1 MIRCALRKRKNTQSG
16 RALRKVNKQIMREL
30 RQELRPVRRRGRHR
44 ARPEHSTRAAI
55 ITLAALGFTGLGA
68 VLVPSGGAQPLAGR
82 ASAQTVTLPAAVPLQ
97 QQIASLRAADAEHY
111 RAAYVPPR
119 AKVHHAVQA
128 TVTVQPTYKRTYTA
142 PARSATVAAAKPAP
156 AQTHTATPVTLST
169 GSLGARLLSEAETRT
184 GDPYVWG
191 ADGPSSFDCSGLVN
205 WSARQMGITIGRDT
219 YSMLA
224 EVGGRHLRLVS
235 TPELGDLAFYGTGHV
250 ELYVR
255 AGETFGAQKPNTPVG
270 FHHYTA
276 FWHPTEYVRFS

>member
-1 MIRCALRKRKNTQSG
+1 MDLQQTREL
-16 RALRKVNKQIMREL
+16 KQIPAARH
-30 RQELRPVRRRGRHR
+30 RGRHR
-44 ARPEHSTRAAI
+44 RKRTFNTRAAVI
-55 ITLAALGFTGLGA
+55 SAAAFSVIGLGVA
-68 VLVPSGGAQPLAGR
+68 LAPSGGAQPVLADQVHH
-82 ASAQTVTLPAAVPLQ
+82 AAVKFPAAVPLQ

-119 AKVHHAVQA
+119 AKVHHVAQATAQATA
-128 TVTVQPTYKRTYTA
+128 TVTVAPAPARTYA
-142 PARSATVAAAKPAP
+142 PPARSATVAAAKPAP
-156 AQTHTATPVTLST
+156 TQTHAATPVTSST

-184 GDPYVWG
+184 GDPYSWG
-191 ADGPSSFDCSGLVN
+191 AVGPSSFDCSGLVY

-235 TPELGDLAFYGTGHV
+235 TPELGDLAFFGSGHV

-255 AGETFGAQKPNTPVG
+255 AGETFGAQKPNTLVG